1 MRGGDG
7 AVTTASRTG
16 AAVGANGVEEIQ
28 FEWVSGMNCTEFEQ
42 VVVEM
47 ARRELM
53 EAAPQHEALAHAKT
67 CVRCGR
73 RLANEQR
80 LSGVVA
86 AALVED
92 SQRIAPAAV
101 EQMLIAAFQKQ
112 HAGSKRQRTW
122 WARAALGALA
132 AALIVAAAV
141 GLRRTPDQQTVR
153 TMTKPAEVHV
163 TPPASPV
170 IAPVVRE
177 VAKAHVRT
185 LRKASR
191 KSTNKPAVAEHE
203 VMTEF
208 IPILYDLEPI
218 ERGQIVRIRLPLAA
232 LASFGFPVNE
242 EHADEPIRADVVLGE
257 DGLARAVRFVK

>member
-1 MRGGDG
+1 
-7 AVTTASRTG
+7 
-16 AAVGANGVEEIQ
+16 
-28 FEWVSGMNCTEFEQ
+28 MNCTEFEQ

-53 EAAPQHEALAHAKT
+53 EAATQREALAHANT

-92 SQRIAPAAV
+92 SQRVAPAAV

-112 HAGSKRQRTW
+112 HAGSKRQRIW
-122 WARAALGALA
+122 WARAALGAVA

-141 GLRRTPDQQTVR
+141 SLRRAPDKQTVQ
-153 TMTKPAEVHV
+153 MKPPEVHV
-163 TPPASPV
+163 TPSV
-170 IAPVVRE
+170 VPVVAPAVRK
-177 VAKAHVRT
+177 VSKPRMRTAKVSQ
-185 LRKASR
+185 RKAPKR
-191 KSTNKPAVAEHE
+191 LPAEPVAPQRE

-208 IPILYDLEPI
+208 IPIVYDPEPI

-232 LASFGFPVNE
+232 LASFGLPVNE
-242 EHADEPIRADVVLGE
+242 EHAEEAIRADVVLGE